1 MIKSV
6 SVKNIAL
13 IDSLDFELGG
23 NLNILSGETGAG
35 KSLIIDAL
43 NFVLGERA
51 DRSLIRYGTDHA
63 VVEALFES
71 YLTPQVERYMET
83 VGIDPEEVLIIR
95 RKMSSDG
102 KNECRINGRPSTLS
116 VLKGLTELLVDI
128 HGQHEHQSLVKPA
141 NHEGMLDGM
150 AAHRS
155 PRSKL
160 MSKPCTRSIAPSS
173 RNIPPSATRANAKD
187 GWTCSLFSS
196 KRSRTRVSPKERR
209 RNSSKSASA
218 SATPKR

>member
-63 VVEALFES
+63 VVEALFED
-71 YLTPQVERYMET
+71 YITPQVERYMEE
-83 VGIDPEEVLIIR
+83 VGIDPEEVLSI
-95 RKMSSDG
+95 SL
-102 KNECRINGRPSTLS
+102 PSL
-116 VLKGLTELLVDI
+116 
-128 HGQHEHQSLVKPA
+128 
-141 NHEGMLDGM
+141 
-150 AAHRS
+150 
-155 PRSKL
+155 
-160 MSKPCTRSIAPSS
+160 
-173 RNIPPSATRANAKD
+173 AKSY
-187 GWTCSLFSS
+187 SLFPSICTAEYIGGICSISPTNFFKASS
-196 KRSRTRVSPKERR
+196 I
-209 RNSSKSASA
+209 
-218 SATPKR
+218 